1 MFQIPHTYLIILITV
16 LMSMAAWQHRAVMDR
31 LIFNISAIRYGQ
43 YDRFLT
49 HGFIHN
55 DGIHLFFNMLTL
67 FFFGRHIEWFFREYL
82 WGMGFVLFYCSAIIV
97 AAIPSYLKN
106 KNFNSYRS
114 LGASGAVNAVLFSS
128 ILFDP
133 WATIYLYFIPIPAI
147 LFGVAYLC
155 YSIYASRSGHA
166 PLIDHYAHITGAVY
180 GFLFPLLLMPALG
193 SSFFYLFLMGPRR

>member
-82 WGMGFVLFYCSAIIV
+82 WGHGLCFVL
-97 AAIPSYLKN
+97 L
-106 KNFNSYRS
+106 
-114 LGASGAVNAVLFSS
+114 
-128 ILFDP
+128 
-133 WATIYLYFIPIPAI
+133 
-147 LFGVAYLC
+147 
-155 YSIYASRSGHA
+155 
-166 PLIDHYAHITGAVY
+166 
-180 GFLFPLLLMPALG
+180 
-193 SSFFYLFLMGPRR
+193 

>member
-1 MFQIPHTYLIILITV
+1 
-16 LMSMAAWQHRAVMDR
+16 
-31 LIFNISAIRYGQ
+31 
-43 YDRFLT
+43 
-49 HGFIHN
+49 
-55 DGIHLFFNMLTL
+55 
-67 FFFGRHIEWFFREYL
+67 
-82 WGMGFVLFYCSAIIV
+82 MGFVLFYCSAIIV

-193 SSFFYLFLMGPRR
+193 SSFFYLFLMGPRL